1 MKRQGTIVGLGL
13 GLAALAIVLISGGKS
28 PAANGS
34 QDKALKV
41 GVVNMKDCF
50 DDKKCKRVAALQK
63 ELNDMK
69 DKIQAELQEMKK
81 TADGLASK
89 LKDAT
94 PGGPLA
100 KKFRAE
106 FAEIQAK
113 MKAKDEVGKVEL
125 QEFWRKA
132 RGEVYDEVCKAAEAI
147 AKSRGLDIVLKDDQS
162 APNEPEEEKMQ
173 VPSDMK
179 IVYRAVL
186 YYSEKLDITKE
197 VLDEL
202 NKKP

>member
-1 MKRQGTIVGLGL
+1 MKRQGTVVGLGL
-13 GLAALAIVLISGGKS
+13 GLAALTIVLVSAGKS
-28 PAANGS
+28 PAHTN
-34 QDKALKV
+34 QDKTLKV

-50 DDKKCKRVAALQK
+50 DDKNCKRVAMLQK

-69 DKIQAELQEMKK
+69 EKIQSELQDLKK
-81 TADGLASK
+81 QGDSLASK

-100 KKFRAE
+100 RKFRAE
-106 FAEIQAK
+106 LAEIQAK

-132 RGEVYDEVCKAAEAI
+132 RGEVYDEVCKAAEVV

-162 APNEPEEEKMQ
+162 APNEPEEEKLA

-186 YYSEKLDITKE
+186 FYSEKLDITKE
-197 VLDEL
+197 VLEEL
-202 NKKP
+202 NKKS